1 MSGKLGMKAYS
12 LEIKQEAVQLFFEQG
27 WTKREILVKLGIKN
41 DTQLEGWLR
50 AFRKSGVAGLQ
61 AGRIGRPRK
70 VAVNLSASDTERIR
84 QLEMENEILRNFLSE
99 TARGW

>member
-1 MSGKLGMKAYS
+1 MAGKVGMRAYS
-12 LEIKQEAVQLFFEQG
+12 LEIKQEAVSLFFEQG

-50 AFRKSGVAGLQ
+50 SFRKSGVAGLKP
-61 AGRIGRPRK
+61 GVIGRPPK
-70 VAVNLSASDTERIR
+70 DAVSVPASDTERIK

-99 TARGW
+99 MARGW